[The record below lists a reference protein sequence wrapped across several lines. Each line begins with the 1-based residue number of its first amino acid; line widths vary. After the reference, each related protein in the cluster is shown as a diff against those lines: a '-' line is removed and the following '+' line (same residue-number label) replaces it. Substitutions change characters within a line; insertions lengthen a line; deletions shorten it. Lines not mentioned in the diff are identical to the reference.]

1 MEALR
6 ASIRRLQSMLVPELS
21 FKEQEEIHAE
31 LLTLESQY
39 KALERLEYEKR
50 IGVSLYGSYFSNSS
64 Q

>member
-6 ASIRRLQSMLVPELS
+6 ASIRRLQSMLVPQLS
-21 FKEQEEIHAE
+21 FKEQEEIYAE

-50 IGVSLYGSYFSNSS
+50 AGVSSYGCYFSNSS

>member
-6 ASIRRLQSMLVPELS
+6 ASIRRLQLMLVPELC

-31 LLTLESQY
+31 LLMLKTKY
-39 KALERLEYEKR
+39 KALEHIESEKR
-50 IGVSLYGSYFSNSS
+50 IGVSFYGSYFNSS